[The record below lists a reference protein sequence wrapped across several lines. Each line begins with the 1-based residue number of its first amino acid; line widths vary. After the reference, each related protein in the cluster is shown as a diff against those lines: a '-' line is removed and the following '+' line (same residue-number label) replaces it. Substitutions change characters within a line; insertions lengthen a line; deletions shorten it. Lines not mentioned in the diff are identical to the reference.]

1 MLEVLRQG
9 FAKSPV
15 LVLAA
20 GAGYGKSTLLST
32 LPAVWLTLGEDCS
45 DPVVLGWHLVEAYRP
60 RLGKA
65 LEGVVGALDRGAW
78 AVAGEALL
86 EALSGLAGHTLV
98 LDEAQRAGSREA
110 VALLRTL
117 ARAPGLRLAVLSRRA
132 APWEVLGRVLGEA
145 ELAFDP
151 AEALQLGQAIAPELT
166 AFEVERA
173 HSLVRGWPLGLRL
186 LLRAMRFGVRP
197 EEAFYAHPEP
207 AGLLAYLVPALP
219 QEVLELACRASV
231 LGEVGPEEAEW
242 AEAVELLRPYAADLL
257 LESVGGRLRFHP
269 LVRSALMSRVA
280 PEEARG
286 LLSKAAERALA
297 RGEEVRAAGYLLE
310 AGRLGHAADL
320 LLRQGEAWLDR
331 GFTYTVLALL
341 ERLPEPVR
349 AARPAL
355 FFLHGEALRQAG
367 RYAEAEAVYQQALRA
382 GVERALL
389 GLSRLYLDTV
399 EPAKAQ
405 GYLLAARLRFP
416 QAVERF
422 WAENL
427 LNAGRVQE
435 AMALGL
441 EGPRVWLRSGQPERA
456 LMEVRRAQ
464 EEGTARAPQN
474 HREGTLLLALLE
486 AIAGDAQAAFAAAQ
500 KGRREGEMLGSPFV
514 VALAEAR
521 LGHALLA
528 QNRWG
533 EAELAYR
540 RALSLSEGGPARLGV
555 EPLGGLAALGHSW
568 AFEAMVRQAREAGDA
583 WVEAFMTLVVA
594 QAHLRRGE
602 AFTLPALAALEDPFL
617 KALAD
622 HYPWKADPDGLLL
635 RYPFLQ
641 NPTLFA
647 PPPHRV
653 RRLLW
658 EAGHLPLPYHPGV
671 CVRIRAL
678 GPLEVQVDHRPVRF
692 RREKVRLLLGLL
704 LVRGWSKEALLEA
717 LGVSDG
723 EFRVLWSELLATLEP
738 GRPPR
743 APGYFLRPYAL
754 VQVPELWVDLWQPD
768 PGEGLPF
775 EGLDHPELER
785 FRSAWLHE
793 RLQAY
798 RRSQLPAQWLQGLR
812 LEPLDEELYARLLE
826 TELAQEARRLREE
839 ALRELEL

>member
-1 MLEVLRQG
+1 
-9 FAKSPV
+9 
-15 LVLAA
+15 
-20 GAGYGKSTLLST
+20 
-32 LPAVWLTLGEDCS
+32 
-45 DPVVLGWHLVEAYRP
+45 
-60 RLGKA
+60 
-65 LEGVVGALDRGAW
+65 
-78 AVAGEALL
+78 
-86 EALSGLAGHTLV
+86 
-98 LDEAQRAGSREA
+98 
-110 VALLRTL
+110 
-117 ARAPGLRLAVLSRRA
+117 
-132 APWEVLGRVLGEA
+132 
-145 ELAFDP
+145 
-151 AEALQLGQAIAPELT
+151 
-166 AFEVERA
+166 
-173 HSLVRGWPLGLRL
+173 
-186 LLRAMRFGVRP
+186 
-197 EEAFYAHPEP
+197 
-207 AGLLAYLVPALP
+207 
-219 QEVLELACRASV
+219 
-231 LGEVGPEEAEW
+231 
-242 AEAVELLRPYAADLL
+242 
-257 LESVGGRLRFHP
+257 
-269 LVRSALMSRVA
+269 
-280 PEEARG
+280 
-286 LLSKAAERALA
+286 
-297 RGEEVRAAGYLLE
+297 
-310 AGRLGHAADL
+310 
-320 LLRQGEAWLDR
+320 
-331 GFTYTVLALL
+331 
-341 ERLPEPVR
+341 
-349 AARPAL
+349 
-355 FFLHGEALRQAG
+355 
-367 RYAEAEAVYQQALRA
+367 
-382 GVERALL
+382 
-389 GLSRLYLDTV
+389 
-399 EPAKAQ
+399 
-405 GYLLAARLRFP
+405 
-416 QAVERF
+416 
-422 WAENL
+422 
-427 LNAGRVQE
+427 
-435 AMALGL
+435 
-441 EGPRVWLRSGQPERA
+441 
-456 LMEVRRAQ
+456 
-464 EEGTARAPQN
+464 
-474 HREGTLLLALLE
+474 
-486 AIAGDAQAAFAAAQ
+486 
-500 KGRREGEMLGSPFV
+500 
-514 VALAEAR
+514 
-521 LGHALLA
+521 
-528 QNRWG
+528 
-533 EAELAYR
+533 
-540 RALSLSEGGPARLGV
+540 
-555 EPLGGLAALGHSW
+555 LGHSW